1 MAGERWT
8 EVTVHVAP
16 ADADLVSTILA
27 DVTGQPASIE
37 PQIRRIEHVD
47 FGYEEIDAPVT
58 VRGYAEAALPAERR
72 AAIEVALARLR
83 LDTPLEPPS
92 FRELDPTDWAEEW
105 KRFYDVQ
112 HVGDRLVIRPSW
124 LEYDAREGEV
134 VLDLDPGAAFGT
146 GQHETTRLCLG
157 AIERQLRAGAEVIDL
172 GCGSGILAIAA
183 ARLGAGRVHAVDID
197 PEAIRVTNENAAAN
211 AVADQIEASPGSLG
225 DAWPWPDD
233 PPRDVDLLVANISSG
248 IVLQL
253 LPEMAAALSANGR
266 AVLSGFLAKD
276 DAEIE
281 TAVGVAGLV
290 VLERIAE
297 GDWACLVAARV

>member
-16 ADADLVSTILA
+16 ADADLVSTVLA
-27 DVTGQPASIE
+27 DVTGQAASIE
-37 PQIRRIEHVD
+37 SQIRRTEHVD

-58 VRGYAEAALPAERR
+58 VRGYTEAALPAERR
-72 AAIEVALARLR
+72 AAIETALARLR
-83 LDTPLEPPS
+83 LAEPLEPPG

-112 HVGDRLVIRPSW
+112 HIGSHLVIRPSW

-183 ARLGAGRVHAVDID
+183 ARLGAGRVRAVDID
-197 PEAIRVTNENAAAN
+197 PETIRVTNENAAAN
-211 AVADQIEASPGSLG
+211 AVASQIQAAPGSLG
-225 DAWPWPDD
+225 DAWPWPDE
-233 PPRDVDLLVANISSG
+233 PPREVDFLVANISSG

-253 LPEMAAALSANGR
+253 LPEMAAALSASGR

-276 DAEIE
+276 AAEIE

-290 VLERIAE
+290 VLEKTAE
-297 GDWACLVAARV
+297 DDWACLVTARV